1 MNNLEVVRILC
12 KYNIK
17 ISIPLK
23 DFRRK
28 AKIYKLEFRE
38 SKGTFHYFK
47 FHCVSKGIKNNS
59 VIVNKYG
66 SNNFAIR
73 LSIFRGLD
81 KHGYAHIKT
90 YYMKNRA
97 TLKEIKHL
105 VIISLCL
112 DTR

>member
-1 MNNLEVVRILC
+1 MNNLEVVRILI
-12 KYNIK
+12 KYNIR

-28 AKIYKLEFRE
+28 VLIYKLELRKIE
-38 SKGTFHYFK
+38 GTIHYFK
-47 FHCVSKGIKNNS
+47 LHCVSEGINSNS
-59 VIVNKYG
+59 VIVNEYE
-66 SNNFAIR
+66 NNNSDIR
-73 LSIFRGLD
+73 LIIHRGMD

>member
-1 MNNLEVVRILC
+1 MNNLEVVRILI
-12 KYNIK
+12 KYNIR

-28 AKIYKLEFRE
+28 VLIYKLELRE
-38 SKGTFHYFK
+38 IEGTLYYFK
-47 FHCVSKGIKNNS
+47 FHCVSEGIKNNS
-59 VIVNKYG
+59 VIVNEYG
-66 SNNFAIR
+66 SNNAAIR
-73 LSIFRGLD
+73 LNINRGMD